1 MQLHW
6 SYILLLSLFFS
17 FFSHQFLLQ
26 GFKSHYSVLGS
37 DLFMKQAF
45 RYYYL
50 FTYVKVVVKNSL
62 FFGVKGLDPC
72 SLSSLSPLLFLSP
85 FQKAQGQSFLK
96 HCN

>member
-1 MQLHW
+1 M
-6 SYILLLSLFFS
+6 
-17 FFSHQFLLQ
+17 
-26 GFKSHYSVLGS
+26 LGS

-50 FTYVKVVVKNSL
+50 FAYVKVVVKNSVLWKKKEKKRIL

-72 SLSSLSPLLFLSP
+72 SLSSLSPLLFPSP
-85 FQKAQGQSFLK
+85 SQKAQGQSFLK